1 MLDCAA
7 EGRRH
12 VRAVRNTEAGIR
24 VIEAEPV
31 PGDGVRV
38 SVAGSGICGS
48 DLHLIGFGPSTV
60 TLGHE
65 FCGRLDDGT
74 PVVVVPVVTCGRCDR
89 CVAGEEQQCA
99 SALGALYGIS
109 LDGGL
114 ADEVWVQPGCVKPLP
129 AELPLEDACLTEP
142 LAVAVH
148 GLNRGGVMPGMRVAV
163 VGGGAI
169 GLCAVGSA
177 RARGADADL
186 VARHDRRIEA
196 GERLGAGTSIGT
208 GYDVVLEAAG
218 TQGSLDR
225 AVDLVRP
232 GGVVCILANYWES
245 VMIGMGPMIKEVTL
259 VPSFTY
265 GHHHGVSEFEDA
277 IGVLGAVPD
286 LPDVLITHRFPL
298 DNAAEA
304 FRVAGDRTTGAIK
317 VVLHP

>member
-1 MLDCAA
+1 M
-7 EGRRH
+7 
-12 VRAVRNTEAGIR
+12 RAVRNTEDGIR
-24 VIEAEPV
+24 VIEAEPR

-38 SVAGSGICGS
+38 SVAASGICGS

-74 PVVVVPVVTCGRCDR
+74 PVAVVPVVACGRCDR
-89 CVAGEEQQCA
+89 CLAGQEQQCGA
-99 SALGALYGIS
+99 ALGGLYGIS

-129 AELPLEDACLTEP
+129 ADLALENACLSEP
-142 LAVAVH
+142 LAVVVH
-148 GLNRGGVMPGMRVAV
+148 GLNRAGVVPGMRVAV
-163 VGGGAI
+163 IGGGAI
-169 GLCAVGSA
+169 GLCAVAAA
-177 RARGADADL
+177 RARGADVDL

-196 GERLGAGTSIGT
+196 GERLGAGPAT
-208 GYDVVLEAAG
+208 GSDYDVILEAAG
-218 TQGSLDR
+218 TQGSLDQ

-265 GHHHGVSEFEDA
+265 GHHQGVSEFEDA
-277 IGVLGAVPD
+277 IGVLGAVPA
-286 LPDVLITHRFPL
+286 LPDVVITHRFAL
-298 DNAAEA
+298 DDATEA